1 MEDCMIKFQPL
12 DSKKTVLMSDEE
24 VLTILEMVSS
34 TVTNKFYL
42 VTEFIEDVSDKVPE
56 FNEWFTNFI
65 KEYIA
70 SNNNY
75 EVVEKNVDNI
85 KKYIVDYLKV
95 KQIDFS
101 KFADETKAKKSS
113 ILLNS
118 EEIEEIIRLSCYL
131 KIYAV
136 ISNSENLK
144 LDRNLHKKI
153 YNMFADEVL
162 KSETIFKIFN
172 VVKTKTFRYNM
183 TDKYMWNYI
192 KMVQCK
198 SIDVHVIEI
207 FNFIMNSILILC
219 EPDRN
224 PVFYFIGVIDESIK
238 WFLGSIYKGSIIY
251 DDSISTEDIQSTNI
265 DNLKTY
271 SYNDT
276 LGRLKAI
283 AYEKIKDYIVKPNLL
298 KFDSNDLKLEDEYVD
313 IQKRVERVKYIS
325 PLCEYFIFPILSRVT
340 GIPYNHFK
348 TLSAEHTILLSVYMQ
363 KIFKKVFKN
372 EYKNIIS
379 LLNYYPT
386 EQPSIISTYKL
397 KNMESFVNKANKVK
411 DFFGIDTKYLL
422 GNMLGTFIGRISR
435 IKFTNILDGRELVGI
450 PLSKVENE
458 MIDFY
463 ILLFSNSLDNEMTKI
478 KELVHEDF

>member
-1 MEDCMIKFQPL
+1 MAIRFQQLDQRRLVFLSEDRVI
-12 DSKKTVLMSDEE
+12 
-24 VLTILEMVSS
+24 TILEMVAS

-42 VTEFIEDVSDKVPE
+42 VTDFIEDMSKNSKEFSEWYSDFIDEYVSAIDRYDLIEQNVP
-56 FNEWFTNFI
+56 I
-65 KEYIA
+65 
-70 SNNNY
+70 
-75 EVVEKNVDNI
+75 I
-85 KKYIVDYLKV
+85 KKYADEYIDFRK
-95 KQIDFS
+95 IDFS
-101 KFADETKAKKSS
+101 KFVDETKAKKTS
-113 ILLNS
+113 ILLAAD
-118 EEIEEIIRLSCYL
+118 EIEKICRLSSYL
-131 KIYAV
+131 KIYAI

-144 LDRNLHKKI
+144 LDRRSHKKI
-153 YNMFADEVL
+153 YNMFADDVL
-162 KSETIFKIFN
+162 NSETIFKIFN

-183 TDKYMWNYI
+183 TDKYMWDYI

-224 PVFYFIGVIDESIK
+224 PITYFVGVIDESIK

-283 AYEKIKDYIVKPNLL
+283 AYEKIKDHITKPSLL
-298 KFDSNDLKLEDEYVD
+298 KFDENELKLEDEYVD
-313 IQKRVERVKYIS
+313 IQKRVDGVKFIS
-325 PLCEYFIFPILSRVT
+325 PLSEYFIFPILAKIT

-348 TLSAEHTILLSVYMQ
+348 TLSPEHTIVLSVYVQ
-363 KIFKKVFKN
+363 DILRKVFKN
-372 EYKNIIS
+372 EYKSIVS

-386 EQPSIISTYKL
+386 EHPSIATTYKL
-397 KNMESFVNKANKVK
+397 KNMESFINTANEVK
-411 DFFGIDTKYLL
+411 NFFGIDTKIIL
-422 GNMLGTFIGRISR
+422 GNMLGNFVGKISR
-435 IKFTNILDGRELVGI
+435 VKFVNIFDGKELVGI
-450 PLSKVENE
+450 PLSKIEAE

-463 ILLFSNSLDNEMTKI
+463 ILLFADKLEAEIDKI
-478 KELVHEDF
+478 RNVVHSDF